1 MNTEHDDRDLVD
13 AFRRSYGRL
22 VDQVPSA
29 GQEWPPS
36 LSAREMTTTRPAVQG
51 WMVASIAFLI
61 TVAFGLGWMVS
72 PAEPSVGADLF
83 QVQTGTTMTAVPE
96 TSGPVYSTPADA
108 AIAYA
113 EAQEPD
119 IEDPRVTRII
129 GIYADQD
136 LVDLRVQVQ
145 ASDFC
150 YWYGVAGQVE
160 QDAIEWQGGP
170 AQSCDG

>member
-22 VDQVPSA
+22 VDQAHS
-29 GQEWPPS
+29 GGREWPPA
-36 LSAREMTTTRPAVQG
+36 LTAREMTVRPAVRG
-51 WMVASIAFLI
+51 WMVAATAFLL
-61 TVAFGLGWMVS
+61 TVAFGLGWLVS
-72 PAEPSVGADLF
+72 PADSSVGADPF
-83 QVQTGTTMTAVPE
+83 QIQTGTTMTAVPE

-113 EAQEPD
+113 EAQEPG
-119 IEDPRVTRII
+119 IEDPQVTRII
-129 GIYADQD
+129 GIYADQN

-145 ASDFC
+145 ADDFC
-150 YWYGVAGQVE
+150 YWYGVTGQVE
-160 QDAIEWQGGP
+160 QDEIEWRGGP